1 MRKPREGNT
10 TMLQI
15 DNLHVQYGESS
26 VLRDV
31 TLAVP
36 PGKVVCLLGRNG
48 VGKTTLI
55 KSVMGLLRPRTG
67 RVLLDGAEVTHW
79 SPSRRARAGVG
90 YVPQGRGIFPHLT
103 VYENL
108 LIGFEAAPNRRHDA
122 GALEEVYTLFP
133 VLKQMRARLAG
144 TLSGGQQQQ
153 LAFGRV
159 LLRRPQLLLL
169 DEPTEGIQPSIMAQI
184 EDLIRSLREGGR
196 TSILLVEQ
204 YLDFALN
211 VGNYFY
217 VMETGTIVMHG
228 AATEFNSTVAREY
241 LAV

>member
-1 MRKPREGNT
+1 
-10 TMLQI
+10 MLQI
-15 DNLHVQYGESS
+15 DNLNVQYGESS
-26 VLRDV
+26 VLHDV
-31 TLAVP
+31 TLEVP

-55 KSVMGLLRPRTG
+55 KSIMGLLRPRTG
-67 RVLLDGAEVTHW
+67 RVLLGGSDVTHW

-108 LIGFEAAPNRRHDA
+108 LIGFEAAPKGRVDTA
-122 GALEEVYTLFP
+122 ALEEAYTLFP
-133 VLKQMRARLAG
+133 VLKQMRTRLAG

-153 LAFGRV
+153 LAFARV
-159 LLRRPQLLLL
+159 LVRRPQLLLL

-184 EDLIRSLREGGR
+184 EDLISSLREQGR

-217 VMETGTIVMHG
+217 VMQTGAIVMHG
-228 AATEFNSTVAREY
+228 ATSDFDSAAAREY

>member
-1 MRKPREGNT
+1 
-10 TMLQI
+10 MLQI
-15 DNLHVQYGESS
+15 ENLHVQYGESS
-26 VLRDV
+26 VLHDV
-31 TLAVP
+31 TLEVP
-36 PGKVVCLLGRNG
+36 SGTVVCLLGRNG

-55 KSVMGLLRPRTG
+55 KSIMGLLRPRDG
-67 RVLLDGAEVTHW
+67 RVLIEGAEVTHW

-108 LIGFEAAPNRRHDA
+108 LIGFEAAPKRKADA
-122 GALEEVYTLFP
+122 AALEEAYTLFP
-133 VLKQMRARLAG
+133 VLKQMRTRLAG

-153 LAFGRV
+153 LAFARV
-159 LLRRPQLLLL
+159 LVRRPQLLLL

-184 EDLIRSLREGGR
+184 EDLIRSLRAGGR

-228 AATEFNSTVAREY
+228 PTGSFDGGAAREY

>member
-1 MRKPREGNT
+1 
-10 TMLQI
+10 MLQI

-26 VLRDV
+26 VLHNV
-31 TLAVP
+31 TLEVP

-55 KSVMGLLRPRTG
+55 KSIMGLLRPRTG
-67 RVLLDGAEVTHW
+67 RVLIEGREVTHW
-79 SPSRRARAGVG
+79 SPSRRARAGIG

-108 LIGFEAAPNRRHDA
+108 LIGFEAAIDRKVDA
-122 GALEEVYTLFP
+122 VALEEAYTLFP
-133 VLKQMRARLAG
+133 VLKQMRSRLAG

-153 LAFGRV
+153 LAFARV
-159 LLRRPQLLLL
+159 LVRRPQLLLL
-169 DEPTEGIQPSIMAQI
+169 DEPTEGIQPSIMMQI
-184 EDLIRSLREGGR
+184 EELIFSLRAGGR

-228 AATEFNSTVAREY
+228 ATADFDSTAAREY

>member
-1 MRKPREGNT
+1 
-10 TMLQI
+10 MLEI
-15 DNLHVQYGESS
+15 DNLNVQYGESS
-26 VLRDV
+26 VLHDV
-31 TLAVP
+31 TLEVP

-55 KSVMGLLRPRTG
+55 KSIMGLLRPRTG
-67 RVLLDGAEVTHW
+67 RVLLGGSDVTHW

-108 LIGFEAAPNRRHDA
+108 LIGFEAAPKRKVDA
-122 GALEEVYTLFP
+122 AALEEAYTLFP
-133 VLKQMRARLAG
+133 VLKQMRTRLAG

-153 LAFGRV
+153 LAFARV
-159 LLRRPQLLLL
+159 LVRRPQLLLL

-184 EDLIRSLREGGR
+184 EDLISSLREQGR

-217 VMETGTIVMHG
+217 VMQTGAIVMHG
-228 AATEFNSTVAREY
+228 ATSDFDSAAAREY